1 MKAQLKQQELTT
13 FIIDDT
19 LYYVAPIENYT
30 GYWASTCGHILSTQ
44 NNEPIVLA
52 AVDNGRGYVRVN
64 ISKDGKDNKLKL
76 LYIHRLIALTFLDFD
91 AIDYEGHPRLEVN
104 HINGITTDNQ
114 ASNLEF
120 CSGKENRVHY
130 TSVLKEMK
138 SMLGET

>member
-1 MKAQLKQQELTT
+1 MKAQPKQLELTA

-52 AVDNGRGYVRVN
+52 AVDNGRGYVRVR

-76 LYIHRLIALTFLDFD
+76 LYIHRLIAQTFYDFD

-104 HINGITTDNQ
+104 HINGIKTDNQ
-114 ASNLEF
+114 ASNLEL
-120 CSGKENRVHY
+120 CSRKENMEHCN
-130 TSVLKEMK
+130 SVLKEMK